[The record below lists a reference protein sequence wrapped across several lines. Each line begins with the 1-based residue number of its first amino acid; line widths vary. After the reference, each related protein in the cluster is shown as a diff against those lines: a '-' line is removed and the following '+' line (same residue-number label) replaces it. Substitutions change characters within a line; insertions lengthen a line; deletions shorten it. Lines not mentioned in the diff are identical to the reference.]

1 MKQTGVTR
9 KIDELGRIVLP
20 KELRKYLNINPGDD
34 FQITIENEK
43 IILEKYSRLQNEE
56 LELIHLINCFSSITN
71 YSIYL
76 VINNKIV
83 NTKMDPKEKKVKE
96 EELNVEETLNNAE
109 EQPQDEQAENAAP
122 MTHEEELEKELETAQ
137 ETIEEQKDK
146 YLRLSAEFDNYRKR
160 TMKEKAELIL
170 NGGEKSLSSILP
182 VVDDF
187 ERAIKTMETATD
199 VQAVKEGVELIY
211 NKFMATLAQNGVK
224 VIETKDQP
232 LNTDYHEAIAVI
244 PAPSEAQ
251 KGKILDCVQ
260 TGYTLNDK
268 VLRHAKVV
276 VGE

>member
-1 MKQTGVTR
+1 
-9 KIDELGRIVLP
+9 
-20 KELRKYLNINPGDD
+20 
-34 FQITIENEK
+34 
-43 IILEKYSRLQNEE
+43 
-56 LELIHLINCFSSITN
+56 
-71 YSIYL
+71 
-76 VINNKIV
+76 
-83 NTKMDPKEKKVKE
+83 MDPKEKKVKE
-96 EELNVEETLNNAE
+96 EEMNVEDILNNGAE
-109 EQPQDEQAENAAP
+109 DQPQNEQAEGAAP
-122 MTHEEELEKELETAQ
+122 LTQEEELAQELEKAQ

-160 TMKEKAELIL
+160 TIKEKAELIL

-199 VQAVKEGVELIY
+199 VNAVKEGVELIY
-211 NKFMATLAQNGVK
+211 NKFLAVLAQNGVK

-232 LNTDYHEAIAVI
+232 LDTDYHEAIAVI
-244 PAPSEAQ
+244 PAPSKEQ

>member
-1 MKQTGVTR
+1 M
-9 KIDELGRIVLP
+9 
-20 KELRKYLNINPGDD
+20 
-34 FQITIENEK
+34 
-43 IILEKYSRLQNEE
+43 
-56 LELIHLINCFSSITN
+56 
-71 YSIYL
+71 
-76 VINNKIV
+76 
-83 NTKMDPKEKKVKE
+83 KE

-109 EQPQDEQAENAAP
+109 EQPQDEQAENAGP

>member
-1 MKQTGVTR
+1 M
-9 KIDELGRIVLP
+9 E
-20 KELRKYLNINPGDD
+20 
-34 FQITIENEK
+34 
-43 IILEKYSRLQNEE
+43 
-56 LELIHLINCFSSITN
+56 
-71 YSIYL
+71 
-76 VINNKIV
+76 
-83 NTKMDPKEKKVKE
+83 PKEKKVKE

-109 EQPQDEQAENAAP
+109 EQPQDEQAENAVP